1 MKKLVLFFAAFLMI
15 LAVNAQTYT
24 EEVDLLQAEFGM
36 DKKSMVAEFVNPSD
50 LQKDAFWKLYD
61 EYETSRKELGK
72 KRIDLLTF
80 YANNHETMTNEIAK
94 KWTDDVIKLSQSTD
108 KLLVSYY
115 KKVMKETDALTA
127 LKFYHIENYILTSI
141 RIAILGEI
149 PFISEH

>member
-1 MKKLVLFFAAFLMI
+1 MKKLFLLFAAGFMI
-15 LAVNAQTYT
+15 LSANAQNYT
-24 EEVDLLQAEFGM
+24 EEVDLLQAKFGM
-36 DKKSMVAEFVNPSD
+36 EKKSMVGEFVNPSD
-50 LQKDAFWKLYD
+50 QYKDAFWKLYD

-80 YANNHETMTNEIAK
+80 YANNHETMNNEIAK
-94 KWTDDVIKLSQSTD
+94 KWTGDVIKLSQSTD

-115 KKVMKETDALTA
+115 NKIMKATDPLTA

-149 PFISEH
+149 PFISGH